1 MDLKNKKIIVLGLA
15 NKKSIAWG
23 IVQNLKRRGAS
34 VGICYFHNSNLKR
47 VKPLA
52 EEVEADF
59 YLEVDVTKD
68 DQLENLHNKIKEEWT
83 TFDGLVHS
91 IAFSPSDEF
100 NKRFH
105 ECSKEG
111 FFETLDISAFSLISL
126 CHKLKPLFEKNFSVI
141 TMTYYGSQKV
151 LPGYNLMGVAK
162 AALETITKYLAHDLG
177 RDGVRVNAISAG
189 PIKTLAAVGIPNF
202 STFLKNIEDH
212 SPLKKN
218 ITIEDVGN
226 LASFLLSND
235 SSSITGQVHYVD
247 AGISIVTK

>member
-1 MDLKNKKIIVLGLA
+1 MDLKNKKIVVLGLA
-15 NKKSIAWG
+15 NKRSIAWG
-23 IVQNLKRRGAS
+23 ILQNLKARGATI
-34 VGICYFHNSNLKR
+34 GICYFHQSNLKR

-52 EEVEADF
+52 EEIEADF
-59 YLEVDVTKD
+59 YIEADVTKTEEI
-68 DQLENLHNKIKEEWT
+68 ENLHNVIKEKWG

-91 IAFSPSDEF
+91 IAFSPSEEF

-105 ECSKEG
+105 ECSKKG
-111 FFETLDISAFSLISL
+111 FFETLDISAFSLVSL
-126 CHKLKPLFEKNFSVI
+126 CQVLKPLFSNNFSI
-141 TMTYYGSQKV
+141 ISMTYYGSKKV

-162 AALETITKYLAHDLG
+162 AALESITMYLAHDLG
-177 RDGVRVNAISAG
+177 RDGIRVNAISAG

-202 STFLKNIEDH
+202 STFLDNIKDH

-218 ITIEDVGN
+218 VTIQDVGN
-226 LASFLLSND
+226 LASFLLSDN